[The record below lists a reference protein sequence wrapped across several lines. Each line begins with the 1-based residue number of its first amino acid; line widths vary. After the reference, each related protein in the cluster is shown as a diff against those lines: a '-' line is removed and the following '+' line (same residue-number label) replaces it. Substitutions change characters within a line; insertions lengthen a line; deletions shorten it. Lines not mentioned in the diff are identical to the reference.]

1 MIKKIFFTSISFL
14 FTLCSYA
21 QVDAISPNSTQ
32 NETTEEVSDTL
43 PLDSIYALYFRTTV
57 PYEWVSYRMKVNF
70 ESEKMKRTFQL
81 FYVNRIDS
89 IIYLNVSVSGIELV
103 RLVLL
108 PEQVTYVNKLS
119 YEYYQ
124 GDYNILAALLG
135 FPLNFNMCQAI
146 FNGIDF
152 AGYERNFQLLEHNS
166 ETQLVSPLRCDSTNA
181 DNNVCLSQDI
191 YLDNHYQLKKN
202 HITTLT
208 NATHSLLLNYDKYS
222 QTAFGAFFNNL
233 SIEIPSERIKVKA
246 ELKSV
251 KFNTPGPTS
260 IKIPESFT
268 PVDLMK

>member
-1 MIKKIFFTSISFL
+1 MIKKLLLTSIFFL
-14 FTLCSYA
+14 LTLCSYA
-21 QVDAISPNSTQ
+21 QVDATSPDSTQ
-32 NETTEEVSDTL
+32 NETTEQVSDTL

-70 ESEKMKRTFQL
+70 ESEKMKRAFQL

-89 IIYLNVSVSGIELV
+89 IIYLNISISGIELV

-152 AGYERNFQLLEHNS
+152 AGYERNFQLIDYDAKL
-166 ETQLVSPLRCDSTNA
+166 QLISPQRCDSTYTEEEA
-181 DNNVCLSQDI
+181 VCLSQI
-191 YLDNHYQLKKN
+191 VHLDNHYQLIQN
-202 HITTLT
+202 NITTLT
-208 NATHSLLLNYDKYS
+208 NPPRSLLLNYDKYS
-222 QTAFGAFFNNL
+222 QATFGAFFNKL
-233 SIEIPSERIKVKA
+233 SMEIPSERMKINA

-260 IKIPESFT
+260 IKIPENFT
-268 PVDLMK
+268 PVEK